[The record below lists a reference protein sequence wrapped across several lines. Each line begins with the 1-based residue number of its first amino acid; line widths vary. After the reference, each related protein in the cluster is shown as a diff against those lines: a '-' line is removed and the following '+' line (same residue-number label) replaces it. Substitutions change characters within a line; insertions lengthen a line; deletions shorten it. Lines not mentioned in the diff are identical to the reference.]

1 MASPRPGAT
10 SRSRK
15 GNGRTQEARQALY
28 RDLVLEAAEATF
40 GEHGVKNSKMEQI
53 AEAAG
58 LSLGTVYA
66 VFRGKASIVDALR
79 ERRLREVLERA
90 GVAVR
95 DLSDPLE
102 TLIAEMELQLRRAF
116 CRRAD
121 DRTD

>member
-1 MASPRPGAT
+1 
-10 SRSRK
+10 
-15 GNGRTQEARQALY
+15 
-28 RDLVLEAAEATF
+28 VLEAAEATF
-40 GEHGVKNSKMEQI
+40 GEHGVDRSKMEQI

-66 VFRGKASIVDALR
+66 VFCGKASIVDALH